1 MTEASVYQVFDTD
14 GQILRQETVGLSSF
28 GLGADTVIHFSA
40 TSILPRHIDPAVNIA
55 QADVN
60 AGRTAI
66 PLLHI
71 PGSRVL
77 STDHCIFWG
86 NFQPSIKL
94 MLDGDPTTAA
104 FRTFVQKDGA
114 LPGIGQTWRGAVVF
128 DFGGDVPINRIR
140 FYPRLS
146 QREDRSL
153 IEAMEDPKQKNPFGE
168 DSFLDN
174 FLAWYEIRTGDNS
187 IPFAPDPCSISGG
200 WCEFGGCARNTGRI
214 ATSASTASRIWG
226 AMSSRFRESGAEG
239 TRLVTTRPPA
249 IISTDTASHFIWPV
263 NKPDHSRMPAL

>member
-1 MTEASVYQVFDTD
+1 MAMILLLCFYSMLCATTQVYGSTEYRLGGNAGNAWQAALTEASVYQVFDTD

-77 STDHCIFWG
+77 NSTGCWAWG
-86 NFQPSIKL
+86 NFQPSIKM

-114 LPGIGQTWRGAVVF
+114 LPGVGYTWRSSVVF
-128 DFGGDVPINRIR
+128 DFGADIPINRIR
-140 FYPRLS
+140 FYPHLS
-146 QREDRSL
+146 RNEDRTL
-153 IEAMEDPKQKNPFGE
+153 IESME
-168 DSFLDN
+168 
-174 FLAWYEIRTGDNS
+174 
-187 IPFAPDPCSISGG
+187 AP
-200 WCEFGGCARNTGRI
+200 
-214 ATSASTASRIWG
+214 
-226 AMSSRFRESGAEG
+226 
-239 TRLVTTRPPA
+239 PPRHR
-249 IISTDTASHFIWPV
+249 SLWQ
-263 NKPDHSRMPAL
+263 